1 MCYVGG
7 GLSEKRKK
15 KKVENYF
22 VSKQY
27 RNLEQHLG
35 STGTWKKEET
45 ENSHFER
52 QITKNNKS
60 HKDFNMHFSL
70 KRHGNLEKR

>member
-1 MCYVGG
+1 MGAMLEEDY
-7 GLSEKRKK
+7 LKK
-15 KKVENYF
+15 KEK
-22 VSKQY
+22 KQY
-27 RNLEQHLG
+27 GNLEQHLG
-35 STGTWKKEET
+35 STETWKKEET

-60 HKDFNMHFSL
+60 HRDFNMHFPL